1 MNVSMN
7 SGPIALSTDY
17 DYDYGSEPASFGSAP
32 APAPADQTSTTSFLV
47 RALLIVLLL
56 ALVGFNVFTYLD
68 DITEWFGDTFGAPF
82 RVVAG
87 WLGYAAADTVKTTVD
102 VTAQGA
108 KSAVDIAA
116 GAATSGIDV
125 LQQTIGSTGS
135 TAHNNNNLKTNNNN
149 NNNHKG
155 TGTNNNNNNNNH
167 KGTGTNNNNNHK
179 GTGTNNNNNHNE
191 RPSSEAETESS
202 SLETALSHAKKKAPQ
217 PDDATSRI
225 QRTGK
230 SGYCY
235 IGEDRGFR
243 SCIKVGE
250 QDTCMSGDIFP
261 THAICI
267 NPRLRQ

>member
-7 SGPIALSTDY
+7 PGPSDY
-17 DYDYGSEPASFGSAP
+17 NYDYGSGPASFGSAP
-32 APAPADQTSTTSFLV
+32 APADQTQVSTTSFLV

-56 ALVGFNVFTYLD
+56 ALIGFNVFTYLD

-82 RVVAG
+82 RAVAR

-125 LQQTIGSTGS
+125 LQQTIGSTGT
-135 TAHNNNNLKTNNNN
+135 TAHN
-149 NNNHKG
+149 
-155 TGTNNNNNNNNH
+155 NNNNNNNNH
-167 KGTGTNNNNNHK
+167 KGTGT
-179 GTGTNNNNNHNE
+179 GTNNNNNNNNE
-191 RPSSEAETESS
+191 RPSETASLETASS
-202 SLETALSHAKKKAPQ
+202 DTSASASLETALSHAKKKAPQ

>member
-7 SGPIALSTDY
+7 PGPIALSSHY
-17 DYDYGSEPASFGSAP
+17 DYDYGSGPASFGSAP
-32 APAPADQTSTTSFLV
+32 APAPADQTSTASFLV

-56 ALVGFNVFTYLD
+56 ALIGFNVFTYLD
-68 DITEWFGDTFGAPF
+68 DITAWFSDTFGAPF
-82 RVVAG
+82 RAVAR

-102 VTAQGA
+102 VTAEGA

-125 LQQTIGSTGS
+125 LQQTIGTKGASANADHAN
-135 TAHNNNNLKTNNNN
+135 AHADKRS

-155 TGTNNNNNNNNH
+155 TGTNNNNA
-167 KGTGTNNNNNHK
+167 KGA
-179 GTGTNNNNNHNE
+179 
-191 RPSSEAETESS
+191 SSETASSETTSAETASAA
-202 SLETALSHAKKKAPQ
+202 LETALSHAKKKSPQ

>member
-7 SGPIALSTDY
+7 AGPIALSSS
-17 DYDYGSEPASFGSAP
+17 DYGYGSGSGPASFGSAP
-32 APAPADQTSTTSFLV
+32 APTDQTSTASFLV

-56 ALVGFNVFTYLD
+56 ALIGFNVFTYLD
-68 DITEWFGDTFGAPF
+68 DITAWFSDTFGAPF
-82 RVVAG
+82 RAVAR

-102 VTAQGA
+102 VTAEGA

-125 LQQTIGSTGS
+125 LQQTIGTKGAS
-135 TAHNNNNLKTNNNN
+135 ANADHANADKRNNNN
-149 NNNHKG
+149 N
-155 TGTNNNNNNNNH
+155 
-167 KGTGTNNNNNHK
+167 
-179 GTGTNNNNNHNE
+179 
-191 RPSSEAETESS
+191 AETASAETASA
-202 SLETALSHAKKKAPQ
+202 SLETALSHAKKKAPH

>member
-1 MNVSMN
+1 MN
-7 SGPIALSTDY
+7 SGPITLSTDY
-17 DYDYGSEPASFGSAP
+17 DYDYGSGPASFGSAP

-56 ALVGFNVFTYLD
+56 ALIGFNVFTYLD

-82 RVVAG
+82 RAVAR

-102 VTAQGA
+102 VTTEGA

-125 LQQTIGSTGS
+125 LQQTIGSTN
-135 TAHNNNNLKTNNNN
+135 AHADKRNN

-155 TGTNNNNNNNNH
+155 TGTR
-167 KGTGTNNNNNHK
+167 TNDN
-179 GTGTNNNNNHNE
+179 NE

-202 SLETALSHAKKKAPQ
+202 SLETALSHAKKKSPQ

>member
-1 MNVSMN
+1 MNP
-7 SGPIALSTDY
+7 GPIALSSDY
-17 DYDYGSEPASFGSAP
+17 DYDYGSGPASFGSAP
-32 APAPADQTSTTSFLV
+32 APADQIQASTTSFLV

-56 ALVGFNVFTYLD
+56 ALVGFNVFSYLD
-68 DITEWFGDTFGAPF
+68 DISEWFGDTFGAPF
-82 RVVAG
+82 RAVAR

-116 GAATSGIDV
+116 GAATSSIDV
-125 LQQTIGSTGS
+125 LQQTIGSTGTTGT
-135 TAHNNNNLKTNNNN
+135 TAHANL
-149 NNNHKG
+149 KG
-155 TGTNNNNNNNNH
+155 TGTNNLND
-167 KGTGTNNNNNHK
+167 
-179 GTGTNNNNNHNE
+179 E
-191 RPSSEAETESS
+191 RPSETASAETASS
-202 SLETALSHAKKKAPQ
+202 ETASLETALSHAKKKAPQ